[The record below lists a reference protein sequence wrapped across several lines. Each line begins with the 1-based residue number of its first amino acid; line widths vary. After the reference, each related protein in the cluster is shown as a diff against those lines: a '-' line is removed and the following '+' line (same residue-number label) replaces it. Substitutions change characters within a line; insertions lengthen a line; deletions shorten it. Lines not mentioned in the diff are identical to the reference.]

1 MTRTGKIRCG
11 IGLVC
16 CVLLVA
22 GAGCLSAPGES
33 LEETVKEELEEA
45 TPPEGVTATQNYT
58 YDDGT
63 ETVNWTATVW
73 LRADGLERT
82 EFDRSPGSG
91 NGSII
96 ITYDGTEVWYYFA
109 DQGVAEVY
117 QAEGDPNALEGTY
130 ETYARLVSDLEV
142 VETEEATV
150 GVHETYHLVLEPREE
165 NDVPLGVVTDALFPV
180 EAEDGSNLSVDD
192 WETPPDRI
200 EVWLDQEH
208 LFPVRSTFDSPDG
221 VRTVEY
227 HNLTFD
233 AGLSDEVFE
242 FDPPE
247 GTDVQVLDVSNVT
260 RYEAVAGADEATPF
274 TVAEPGTVPEG
285 YDFQVATVATY
296 ESRGQRVATVWYENS
311 AGSRLLVQRT
321 DGPIYIEVD
330 DETVTVDGREA
341 SYEIQEEN
349 GVHLLNWRCG
359 GVENVVVTDR
369 TVHREEMIA
378 VAESLPC

>member
-1 MTRTGKIRCG
+1 MIPTGKRRLA
-11 IGLVC
+11 LVC

-33 LEETVKEELEEA
+33 LEETVREEFDEA
-45 TPPEGVTATQNYT
+45 TPPEGVTATHNYT

-63 ETVNWTATVW
+63 DTVSWTANVW

-82 EFDRSPGSG
+82 EFDSTPGTDG
-91 NGSII
+91 GSIL
-96 ITYDGTEVWYYFA
+96 ITYDGEEVWYYFPEQ
-109 DQGVAEVY
+109 DLAEVY
-117 QAEGDPNALEGTY
+117 QAEGDPNALEVTY
-130 ETYARLVSDLEV
+130 ETYERLVSDLKV
-142 VETEEATV
+142 VEANEETV
-150 GVHETYHLVLEPREE
+150 GDHETYHLVLEPREE
-165 NDVPLGVVTDALFPV
+165 NDVPLDVITDALFPV
-180 EAEDGSNLSVDD
+180 EAEDEGNLTAED

-233 AGLSDEVFE
+233 AGLSDEMFE

-260 RYEAVAGADEATPF
+260 QYEAVAGADNATPF
-274 TVAEPGTVPEG
+274 TVAEPGTVPDG
-285 YDFQVATVATY
+285 YDFQLATVATY
-296 ESRGQRVATVWYENS
+296 ETRDQRVATVWYENG

-321 DGPIYIEVD
+321 NGPIYLEVD
-330 DETVTVDGREA
+330 DETVTVNGREG
-341 SYEIQEEN
+341 SFEVQEEN
-349 GVHLLNWRCG
+349 GVHLLNWSCG
-359 GVENVVVTDR
+359 GVENVIATDR
-369 TVHREEMIA
+369 TVDREQMIA
-378 VAESLPC
+378 VAESFPC